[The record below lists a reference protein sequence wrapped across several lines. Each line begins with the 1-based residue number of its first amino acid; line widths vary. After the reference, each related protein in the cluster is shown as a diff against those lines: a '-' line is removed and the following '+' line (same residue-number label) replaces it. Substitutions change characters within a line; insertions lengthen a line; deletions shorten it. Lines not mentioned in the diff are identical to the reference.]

1 MHMHRRSRLDPPGRW
16 RRWWCIAGATCLA
29 GLLAA
34 GAANHVDKDITP
46 DDRAALARIGVTAGP
61 APSSYAEE
69 LRRIGDIQHRVL
81 QVVRV
86 SNATPPPGHAVE
98 PDELLRRGHGACFEI
113 SRALEKG
120 FALNGLQSRRVFHL
134 YRQDRSLLS
143 ALWTRG
149 HPSHATVEVHTR
161 KGWLLVDSIVPW
173 MALDKQGD
181 PVPASGVW
189 NHLDRFDAT
198 PPEHLV
204 LSSWA
209 LRGLYSRNGRL
220 YGATFP
226 APEVNWADF
235 SRWLLMPDESR
246 QLY

>member
-86 SNATPPPGHAVE
+86 SNATPPPGHAIE
-98 PDELLRRGHGACFEI
+98 PGELLRRGYGACYEI

-120 FALNGLQSRRVFHL
+120 LALNGMQSRRVFLL
-134 YRQDRSLLS
+134 YRQDKHFLS

-181 PVPASGVW
+181 PVPASGIW
-189 NHLDRFDAT
+189 NHLDRFGAM

-209 LRGLYSRNGRL
+209 LRGLYSRSGRL
-220 YGATFP
+220 YGAALP
-226 APEVNWADF
+226 LPEVNWADF
-235 SRWLLMPDESR
+235 SRWLVTPDESR
-246 QLY
+246 HLY